1 MRLASVLA
9 LFLPVITY
17 ANSLVGRDSACG
29 TYLCVNSM
37 IQEPSGNPV
46 FEIAVLLEPV
56 GWVAIGFGHKM
67 AGSHMI
73 ILWKNDDGTVT
84 VSQRYAT
91 GHTEPFI
98 DHSPPQLAR
107 PRVPSALMQSKA
119 GNEAAF
125 AFELVRNQNL
135 GGAYNT
141 SRLLWAYSKT
151 RPDSDDP
158 EATILGHYVAGF
170 LNLNS
175 SDTTAEPMYMPTAS
189 KAAAAAHKRIV
200 IAHGALLSIG
210 FMIVL
215 PAGALIARFAR
226 SFTTR
231 WFMVHYYLNYIV
243 ALPIIVVGWV
253 LGPVAVIDAQ
263 ASHFMDAHQICG
275 GIMLLLYILQVLLGK
290 YIHARKVG
298 EATQKAHPP
307 SNILHA
313 TFGIV
318 LLSLA
323 YLQIRSG
330 LHEWYT
336 LTDGTSERLNFWCT
350 LIRNWAIALLVI
362 YMAGMVLLR
371 RQFEQEKTNTL
382 YNSLR
387 NDSETHLIGD
397 DDDDT
402 NKAAH

>member
-1 MRLASVLA
+1 MRLSSLLA
-9 LFLPVITY
+9 FLLPIVAY
-17 ANSLVGRDSACG
+17 ANSLIERNSACG
-29 TYLCVNSM
+29 TYLCVNAM

-84 VSQRYAT
+84 VSQRYGT
-91 GHTEPFI
+91 GHTEPLF
-98 DHSPPQLAR
+98 DNSPPQLAR

-119 GNEAAF
+119 GSEAAF
-125 AFELVRNQNL
+125 AIELVPNQNL
-135 GGAYNT
+135 GDAYNT

-170 LNLNS
+170 LNLNF
-175 SDTTAEPMYMPTAS
+175 SDTTAEPMYMPTTS
-189 KAAAAAHKRIV
+189 KAAASHKRIV

-210 FMIVL
+210 FLIVL
-215 PAGALIARFAR
+215 PAGALVARFAR

-231 WFMVHYYLNYIV
+231 WFMVHYCLNYII

-275 GIMLLLYILQVLLGK
+275 GIMLLLYILQILLGK

-298 EATQKAHPP
+298 EAPQKAHPP

-313 TFGIV
+313 SFGIV
-318 LLSLA
+318 LLLLA

-336 LTDGTSERLNFWCT
+336 LTDGTTERLNFWCT
-350 LIRNWAIALLVI
+350 LIRNWAIAIFVVYI
-362 YMAGMVLLR
+362 AGMVLLR
-371 RQFEQEKTNTL
+371 RQFEQEKTNAL
-382 YNSLR
+382 YKSLR

-397 DDDDT
+397 DDDN
-402 NKAAH
+402 NKAAQ